1 MTTWPTDTDI
11 NAALEQEGS
20 IRGAARNLGVAYE
33 TLRQHLNGNA
43 KQQAG
48 QAVGQRG
55 QAISINADGGEV
67 STTGDIDLT
76 IRPEELNNI
85 DAFAER
91 IGVGESQGFNVA
103 GVSISNATGEARVSL
118 RLNRKKPEQE
128 INLPQPARGGKPI
141 VFKGLPRAYAG
152 ERGHTIAVASDL
164 HGRDLDQDVFGAF
177 LSWLRKT
184 KPDELILAGDILD
197 LPNISR
203 FAPTDLT
210 ITIQEELD
218 TTFDALAAIRANL
231 PAGTRIRA
239 LMGNH
244 DIRLDNYT
252 IANASQLFAL
262 KRAKSKDKP
271 VLSLP
276 YLLRF
281 DELEIEEVSSADGS
295 YPHPYIQIAPDLI
308 VEHGSKARKQ
318 AGQTPLASMENR
330 PYGVIN
336 GHTHRMGLVRKSIPQ
351 ADSNAPAKI
360 VVGAEIGCLCSM
372 RPSYA
377 PARDLDWAQGWACVT
392 TWPEDGAHDI
402 ELISY
407 RYGYATFR
415 GERFSADG

>member
-11 NAALEQEGS
+11 KTALDEAGS
-20 IRGAARNLGVAYE
+20 IRGAARTLGVAYE

-43 KQQAG
+43 PQEAG
-48 QAVGQRG
+48 QPVGQRG
-55 QAISINADGGEV
+55 QRIDITADGGEV

-91 IGVGESQGFNVA
+91 IGVGESQGFAVA
-103 GVSISNATGEARVSL
+103 GVSVSNATGEARVSL
-118 RLNRKKPEQE
+118 RLNRKKEEQQT
-128 INLPQPARGGKPI
+128 NLPQPARDGKPI

-152 ERGHTIAVASDL
+152 ERGHTIAIASDL

-197 LPNISR
+197 LPNVSKY
-203 FAPTDLT
+203 PVLDPT

-218 TTFDALAAIRANL
+218 ATFDALAAIRANL
-231 PAGTRIRA
+231 PAGTPIKA

-244 DIRLDNYT
+244 DVRLENYT
-252 IANASQLFAL
+252 LANASQLFEL
-262 KRAKSKDKP
+262 KRAKSKKP
-271 VLSLP
+271 VLSIP

-281 DELEIEEVSSADGS
+281 DELEIEEVSSEQGS
-295 YPHPYIQIAPDLI
+295 YPHPYIQIAPDLV
-308 VEHGSKARKQ
+308 VEHGSKARKGGG
-318 AGQTPLASMENR
+318 ATPRAAMADK
-330 PYGVIN
+330 PFGIIH
-336 GHTHRMGLVRKSIPQ
+336 GHTHRQGLLRKAVQ
-351 ADSNAPAKI
+351 NADGSHRI
-360 VVGAEIGCLCSM
+360 VVGCEVGCLCSM
-372 RPSYA
+372 KPAYG
-377 PARDLDWAQGWACVT
+377 PARDVDWAQGWACVT
-392 TWPEDGAHDI
+392 TWGDGAHDI
-402 ELISY
+402 ELVSY